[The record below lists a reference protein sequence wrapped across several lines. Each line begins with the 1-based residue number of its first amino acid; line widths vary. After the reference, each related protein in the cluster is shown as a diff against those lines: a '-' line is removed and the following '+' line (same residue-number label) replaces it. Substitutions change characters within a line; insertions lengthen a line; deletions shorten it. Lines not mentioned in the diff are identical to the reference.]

1 MLTQSSMLWS
11 KLDLHR
17 TNDVLDDR
25 LAMRFIQ
32 RARPYLQ
39 HLNLRRCS
47 RIGRLT
53 FLGKVKLLFFY

>member
-1 MLTQSSMLWS
+1 MCRSWKMLTQSSMLWA

-17 TNDVLDDR
+17 INEVLDDR

-47 RIGRLT
+47 HIGRIT
-53 FLGKVKLLFFY
+53 FLGN